1 MGESNNHGMDP
12 EDEQLLLNFGPVVD
26 DPAFLS
32 EMQGRLYQM
41 LRSTGSPSIFPGG
54 QPVSFTTKHLRET
67 LPYEDYYVCEKSDGI
82 RYLLYFCSP
91 PGGPAAFLI
100 DRNYR
105 VMDLGALELPR
116 KDGSGIHDD
125 TLLDG
130 ELLIDIYPGGKVL
143 LSIHSIL
150 LNRERCRSR

>member
-1 MGESNNHGMDP
+1 MGNNHGMDP

-32 EMQGRLYQM
+32 EMQGRLHQM
-41 LRSTGSPSIFPGG
+41 LRSTGSPTIFPGG
-54 QPVSFTTKHLRET
+54 QPVSFTTTHLREV

-130 ELLIDIYPGGKVL
+130 ELLIDIYPDGKVSDEISL
-143 LSIHSIL
+143 LIYNVSVF
-150 LNRERCRSR
+150 RSR